1 MNPQL
6 KSFLM
11 GAATVVVGVALYDFL
26 IKPQVLKLSMK
37 TPPSTK

>member
-11 GAATVVVGVALYDFL
+11 GAATVVVGIAFYDFL